1 LHLFFSYSFPSS
13 LPSPPSLSPTPPL
26 PLQTA
31 IKTFYFLIFGAAAL
45 RAIWF
50 FIPSDVLEPSYAPA
64 EVWAFQTP
72 HWEGTLISEI
82 LLSGG
87 SLCLFAIFVLI
98 IIYWADLLK
107 KVFKPVRKHEPMTT
121 FLTIMG
127 SLAAFEIANFS
138 LFCAGIYSSQ
148 VMTLL
153 DSIMLALLS
162 MVCVVEISIFSHRF
176 RTVLTTLGAIN
187 QVPTDSQVRTIVWIT
202 VFGNVFFVL
211 RAAIELFLAATFFAL
226 WKEKK
231 PLDSLATPRNHFW
244 DVYLLIK
251 HTLELLILFLMLW
264 TLQSRRTTHHHHGA
278 NSQQQQQQP
287 QGGSGLRSSGAGEG
301 GGGSGSGG
309 SYLSMASTASTGS
322 KLPNRREYTEVK
334 DVEGGGGGGEGG
346 GKGGAPRAPPGRFF
360 TGTTKK
366 AAVAGTG
373 EGRSG
378 KSSGSGGGR

>member
-1 LHLFFSYSFPSS
+1 M
-13 LPSPPSLSPTPPL
+13 
-26 PLQTA
+26 
-31 IKTFYFLIFGAAAL
+31 
-45 RAIWF
+45 
-50 FIPSDVLEPSYAPA
+50 LEPSYAPA

-72 HWEGTLISEI
+72 NWEGTLISEI

-127 SLAAFEIANFS
+127 CLAAFEIANFS
-138 LFCAGIYSSQ
+138 LFCTGIYSSQ

-153 DSIMLALLS
+153 DSIMLAIVS
-162 MVCVVEISIFSHRF
+162 MVCVVEITIFSHRF

-211 RAAIELFLAATFFAL
+211 RAAIELFLAATFLAL
-226 WKEKK
+226 WKQGK
-231 PLDSLATPRNHFW
+231 PLTSLATPRNHFW
-244 DVYLLIK
+244 DVYVLVK
-251 HTLELLILFLMLW
+251 HILELLILFLMLW
-264 TLQSRRTTHHHHGA
+264 TLQSRRAGHHHHGT
-278 NSQQQQQQP
+278 SQQQLP
-287 QGGSGLRSSGAGEG
+287 QGGSGLRSSAAAAAG
-301 GGGSGSGG
+301 GGGGGGGVGGAGSGSGG

-334 DVEGGGGGGEGG
+334 DLEGGGGGGGTQ
-346 GKGGAPRAPPGRFF
+346 PGRLLD
-360 TGTTKK
+360 GTSKK
-366 AAVAGTG
+366 AVAVGG
-373 EGRSG
+373 EGRG
-378 KSSGSGGGR
+378 HQRSGSGGGR

>member
-1 LHLFFSYSFPSS
+1 
-13 LPSPPSLSPTPPL
+13 
-26 PLQTA
+26 
-31 IKTFYFLIFGAAAL
+31 
-45 RAIWF
+45 
-50 FIPSDVLEPSYAPA
+50 
-64 EVWAFQTP
+64 
-72 HWEGTLISEI
+72 
-82 LLSGG
+82 
-87 SLCLFAIFVLI
+87 LFAIFVLI

-162 MVCVVEISIFSHRF
+162 MICVVEISIFSHRF

-202 VFGNVFFVL
+202 VFGNVFFIL
-211 RAAIELFLAATFFAL
+211 RAAIELFLAATFIAL
-226 WKEKK
+226 WKENK
-231 PLDSLATPRNHFW
+231 PLSSLATPRNHFW
-244 DVYLLIK
+244 DIYLLIK

-264 TLQSRRTTHHHHGA
+264 TLQSRRTTHHHHGT
-278 NSQQQQQQP
+278 SQQQQQQQQQQQP
-287 QGGSGLRSSGAGEG
+287 GSGLRSSGGVGGGGG

-309 SYLSMASTASTGS
+309 SYLSMASTTSTGS

-334 DVEGGGGGGEGG
+334 DLEGGGGGGGG
-346 GKGGAPRAPPGRFF
+346 GGTDPGRLFN
-360 TGTTKK
+360 GTTKK
-366 AAVAGTG
+366 PVVGGTG
-373 EGRSG
+373 EGRSRQG
-378 KSSGSGGGR
+378 SGSGGGR